1 MNVSKPIAFS
11 EWSRSLVGPFGR
23 PARLLQDISLLS
35 PAELLKFLQSLNL
48 SPATGDPSVV
58 RTIYDAYQ
66 GQLLDSTDFVQVK
79 ENSTVGYL
87 SGRIL
92 AQDLV
97 ACRVHW
103 YQQSGVEHPD
113 EELALA
119 NFI

>member
-1 MNVSKPIAFS
+1 
-11 EWSRSLVGPFGR
+11 
-23 PARLLQDISLLS
+23 LQDISLLS
-35 PAELLKFLQSLNL
+35 PAELLKFLQSLSL

-58 RTIYDAYQ
+58 RTIYDACQ

-97 ACRVHW
+97 GCRVHW